1 MKFPFDDVPN
11 TMAII
16 CNHIL
21 EQGDNI
27 LYVSHDEDDGM
38 WQFLC
43 GKSHDINDA
52 RLVSLEEVFALDN
65 SISNIADIPCGYVA
79 TRKNATAKWKIQKR

>member
-1 MKFPFDDVPN
+1 MKFPFDDAPN

-16 CNHIL
+16 CSHIL

-27 LYVSHDEDDGM
+27 LYVSHDEDDRM

-43 GKSHDINDA
+43 GKSHEINDA
-52 RLVSLEEVFALDN
+52 KLVSIEEVFALDN
-65 SISNIADIPCGYVA
+65 SISNIADMPCGYVA
-79 TRKNATAKWKIQKR
+79 TRKNATSKWIIQKR